1 MQHPNFLMNDNCP
14 ICKSDKRKEI
24 GTPKTNK
31 ISSEFI
37 NKDYKIVQCLNC
49 ELYYASPPIDFS
61 SSQWA
66 DLYNSEYFANQSN
79 LLIKRR
85 KGELS
90 KRFDNAENLCLKKN
104 KVFRYLDVGAGEGKG
119 LLEALARGWEA
130 TGIDIVDNRI
140 EEAKLKEIKFIKS
153 DLIESDLQENYFDF
167 IYVDSV
173 VEHVLNPYEYLSK
186 IKSLLKDGGVIYIG
200 VPNEDCLFNS
210 VRRLVFNFT
219 GKKHESEKIKPFDSP
234 YHVIGFNKSS
244 LRSFFND
251 LGLRV
256 LKFRNFGRKFEF
268 LSYSPQD
275 KSFWINLFFLLPI
288 EYLGFILQK
297 DIYFESYLTK

>member
-1 MQHPNFLMNDNCP
+1 MNDICP

-31 ISSEFI
+31 ISSEFL
-37 NKDYKIVQCLNC
+37 NKDYKVVQCLNC

-61 SSQWA
+61 NSQWT
-66 DLYNSEYFANQSN
+66 DLYNTEYFANQSN
-79 LLIKRR
+79 FLLNRR
-85 KGELS
+85 KRELS
-90 KRFDNAENLCLKKN
+90 KRFDNALKFYSK
-104 KVFRYLDVGAGEGKG
+104 KSEPFRYLDIGAGEGKG
-119 LLEALARGWEA
+119 LIEAVARGWEA

-140 EEAKLKEIKFIKS
+140 EEAKLPGINFIKS
-153 DLIESDLQENYFDF
+153 NLLDSKLQENYFDF

-186 IKSLLKDGGVIYIG
+186 IKNLLRAGGVIYIG

-219 GKKHESEKIKPFDSP
+219 GKKNESEKIKPFDSP
-234 YHVIGFNKSS
+234 YHVIGFNKNS
-244 LRSFFND
+244 LKSFFND
-251 LGLRV
+251 LELNV

-268 LSYSPQD
+268 LSYSPNN

-288 EYLGFILQK
+288 EYAGFFMQK
-297 DIYFESYLTK
+297 DIYLEAYLTK